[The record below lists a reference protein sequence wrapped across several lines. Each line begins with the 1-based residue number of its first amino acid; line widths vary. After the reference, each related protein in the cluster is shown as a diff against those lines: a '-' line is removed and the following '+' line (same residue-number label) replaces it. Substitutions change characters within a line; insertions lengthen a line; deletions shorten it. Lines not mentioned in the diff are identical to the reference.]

1 MVEGLLPGQIRPVAA
16 GSQPAVQPRPEQ
28 HAGPSFRQFL
38 DESLRSEGGVKFSAH
53 AMKRISSRGIE
64 LGNREMSEIEDAVRR
79 AASKGSRDSLLMSDS
94 YALVVNIP
102 SRTVITAMDRSGMLE
117 GVITNV
123 DSAVFLTE
131 QR

>member
-1 MVEGLLPGQIRPVAA
+1 MVEGLLPGQIRPVAT
-16 GSQPAVQPRPEQ
+16 GQQ
-28 HAGPSFRQFL
+28 AGPAARRQELPDVSFRQSL

-53 AMKRISSRGIE
+53 ALKRISSRGIE

-79 AASKGSRDSLLMSDS
+79 AASKGSRDSLLMAED

-102 SRTVITAMDRSGMLE
+102 SRTVITAMDRGAMRE

-123 DSAVFLTE
+123 DSAVFLQGT
-131 QR
+131 R